1 MYTES
6 VICAPE
12 FGPELS
18 LAFGNRSACLYHLG
32 HYKDCLQD
40 IELAF
45 RFRFP
50 KNLAYKLHQRRGQ
63 CQTKLGLFK
72 VNHCVLLLYEER
84 FESIFDLCV
93 QQDAQQ
99 SFGEAVAALSFVPK
113 LSPEKKDSLVR
124 DINALARESETVA
137 RAAAANGDG
146 EDGNGNETF
155 LPPTVPDGGP
165 HPTLVGA
172 SSLLDLKNSVP
183 KGRHITTNADVS
195 VGDILF
201 SEVR

>member
-1 MYTES
+1 MIFEQFRCHEYEGGLKLYTES

-72 VNHCVLLLYEER
+72 VNHCVLLFMKRGSNQSL
-84 FESIFDLCV
+84 ICV
-93 QQDAQQ
+93 
-99 SFGEAVAALSFVPK
+99 
-113 LSPEKKDSLVR
+113 
-124 DINALARESETVA
+124 
-137 RAAAANGDG
+137 
-146 EDGNGNETF
+146 
-155 LPPTVPDGGP
+155 
-165 HPTLVGA
+165 
-172 SSLLDLKNSVP
+172 
-183 KGRHITTNADVS
+183 
-195 VGDILF
+195 
-201 SEVR
+201 